1 MNSHQY
7 FLNNFYLNYL
17 LFLETQILFKQSIKN
32 PERRPIGEDDLM
44 PTEEQG
50 LPSDLKFNILN
61 DREDQYHQIMDVKKL
76 MENSQILI
84 RECEDVIKTIFFGLI
99 FV

>member
-1 MNSHQY
+1 
-7 FLNNFYLNYL
+7 
-17 LFLETQILFKQSIKN
+17 
-32 PERRPIGEDDLM
+32 M

-76 MENSQILI
+76 MENSQILM
-84 RECEDVIKTIFFGLI
+84 RECEDVK
-99 FV
+99 